1 MTGGRE
7 ETGTRPQGFAT
18 QESTRMAEKQN
29 EDDRLEEIQDDIDE
43 IRDRIPK
50 NPGLGVPD
58 PDVQPVMPPEAD
70 TNPPL

>member
-1 MTGGRE
+1 MAGGRG
-7 ETGTRPQGFAT
+7 GTAARET
-18 QESTRMAEKQN
+18 QESITMADNQSA
-29 EDDRLEEIQDDIDE
+29 DDRLEELQDDIDE
-43 IRDRIPK
+43 IRDRIPE